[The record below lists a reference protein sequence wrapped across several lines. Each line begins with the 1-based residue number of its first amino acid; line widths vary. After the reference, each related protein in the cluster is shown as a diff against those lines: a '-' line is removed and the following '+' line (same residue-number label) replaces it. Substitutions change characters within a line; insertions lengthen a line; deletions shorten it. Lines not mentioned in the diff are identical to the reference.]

1 MTDTRSALQI
11 QRDLIVKVL
20 DDTLTDLS
28 GDIRAVFAERDRLL
42 ADKADLLAAARCVV
56 AALSQASTYP
66 ADIVIARNTCSRAI
80 DRTKE

>member
-42 ADKADLLAAARCVV
+42 ADKADLLAAARC
-56 AALSQASTYP
+56 AAVRVYLP
-66 ADIVIARNTCSRAI
+66 LAI
-80 DRTKE
+80 RPPWGQW